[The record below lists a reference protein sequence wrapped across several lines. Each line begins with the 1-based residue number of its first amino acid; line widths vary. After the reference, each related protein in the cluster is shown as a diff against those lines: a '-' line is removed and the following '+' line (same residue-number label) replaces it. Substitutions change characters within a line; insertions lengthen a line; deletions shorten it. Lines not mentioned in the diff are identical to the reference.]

1 MNIESV
7 KSLFELFSGEPQE
20 NYLPL
25 AELAVAEVE
34 KMLIPDADSSDVR
47 LNFLAAAIA
56 NYRLSQIKN
65 SQDRTKVTCAGKMLD
80 PAAAKTYAAGLLRD
94 YLQLCSPLIRPRTFI
109 FTGFC
114 GGEEIC

>member
-25 AELAVAEVE
+25 AELAMAEVE
-34 KMLIPDADSSDVR
+34 KMLLPDADQTDIR
-47 LNFLAAAIA
+47 LNFLAAALA
-56 NYRLSQIKN
+56 NYRLSQIKV
-65 SQDRTKVTCAGKMLD
+65 SQDRTKVTYAGKMLD
-80 PAAAKTYAAGLLRD
+80 PTAAKTYAAALLRD
-94 YLQLCSPLIRPRTFI
+94 YLQLCSPLIRQRTFI
-109 FTGFC
+109 FTGFS